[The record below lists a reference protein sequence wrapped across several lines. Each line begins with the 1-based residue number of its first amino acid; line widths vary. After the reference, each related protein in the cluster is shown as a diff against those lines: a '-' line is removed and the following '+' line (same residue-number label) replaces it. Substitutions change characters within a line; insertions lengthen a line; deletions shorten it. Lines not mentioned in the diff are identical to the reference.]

1 MSKRKRSNKK
11 ISGFG
16 SLKKESQSK
25 SIQNLRNN
33 QLKEIEAMSCIQKG
47 NINEAEKIYLE
58 LIERETQSHI
68 VYGNL
73 AAIYQMKG
81 NKEKEQIIY
90 LLKKALQIKPDFAQ
104 AHNNLGT
111 ALKEKGALNSAI
123 LSFQTALKIKPDFE
137 KAHYNLGTAL
147 QENGDLNS
155 AILSF
160 QKALQI
166 KPDFADAHYNL
177 GHAIFLVGDDYKK
190 AWPQYEYRFKL
201 SKKNLFF

>member
-1 MSKRKRSNKK
+1 MPKRKRSNKK

-16 SLKKESQSK
+16 ALKKESHSK

-33 QLKEIEAMSCIQKG
+33 QLKENEAMSCIQKG

-90 LLKKALQIKPDFAQ
+90 LLKKALQIKPDFPDAL
-104 AHNNLGT
+104 NNLGNI
-111 ALKEKGALNSAI
+111 LREQEEFNSAI
-123 LSFQTALKIKPDFE
+123 T
-137 KAHYNLGTAL
+137 Y
-147 QENGDLNS
+147 
-155 AILSF
+155 F
-160 QKALQI
+160 QKAL
-166 KPDFADAHYNL
+166 
-177 GHAIFLVGDDYKK
+177 
-190 AWPQYEYRFKL
+190 KL
-201 SKKNLFF
+201 YSSY

>member
-1 MSKRKRSNKK
+1 MPKRKRSSKK

-16 SLKKESQSK
+16 ALKKESQSK
-25 SIQNLRNN
+25 STQNIRNN
-33 QLKEIEAMSCIQKG
+33 QLKENEAMSCIQKG

-90 LLKKALQIKPDFAQ
+90 LLKKALQIKPDFPDALI
-104 AHNNLGT
+104 NLG
-111 ALKEKGALNSAI
+111 N
-123 LSFQTALKIKPDFE
+123 
-137 KAHYNLGTAL
+137 AL
-147 QENGDLNS
+147 QENGDLDS
-155 AILSF
+155 AIPCF

-166 KPDFADAHYNL
+166 KPDFAQAHNNL
-177 GHAIFLVGDDYKK
+177 GIALQEKG
-190 AWPQYEYRFKL
+190 
-201 SKKNLFF
+201 NLKSANDS